1 LHCLPSPLLDQMKLT
16 GKLMVQ
22 LIPAASRQWKLA
34 FPVQEADGTH
44 QVEWSMK
51 ALSNVNNFWSSTLA
65 EGGHP
70 AAGRARHAVVNA
82 LTPRNFSKFK
92 FGNNE
97 VK

>member
-1 LHCLPSPLLDQMKLT
+1 VEV
-16 GKLMVQ
+16 G
-22 LIPAASRQWKLA
+22 

-51 ALSNVNNFWSSTLA
+51 ALSNVNQFLVEHLSK
-65 EGGHP
+65 GRGHP
-70 AAGRARHAVVNA
+70 AAGRARHAVGECA
-82 LTPRNFSKFK
+82 DTRNFSKFK